1 MSNNIV
7 TSSETSFLPILGLTI
22 DQYNQLMQLLKSNS
36 LNLANHTSKKNLLTH
51 TWIANSKAS
60 NHMVELETL
69 LDDIQPI
76 YNHTPINIPNGNEFH
91 VIHVGS
97 TTFVISQFFT
107 LCFYICLKK
116 YKKIKKICSL
126 CICIIFSNF
135 NVFLKEFKISF
146 QCVQLLTPYF

>member
-97 TTFVISQFFT
+97 TIISQFFT

-116 YKKIKKICSL
+116 YKKIKKKYVLYVFASFSAIS
-126 CICIIFSNF
+126 IFS
-135 NVFLKEFKISF
+135 
-146 QCVQLLTPYF
+146 